1 MLSWMRTLFFTG
13 PLVVLLTVFWGTLDL
28 IASFFDSTGDT
39 QHSIAQRWSRALL
52 LVGGVK
58 VHLTGVE
65 RIQVNGSYVFASNH
79 LSFADTPVMMAN
91 IPCQFR
97 FLAKQSLFNVPF
109 IGFHLRR
116 GGHIPVPRE
125 DARAAVKAIQE
136 AGRIVRERKI
146 SVLLFPEG
154 GRTNGE
160 LRHFKEGAAL
170 IAIAAGVPIVPVALT
185 GTREVMPMGSLRMV
199 PGRVN
204 VRIGTPIAT
213 EGLTSKDRKVLSEKV
228 REQVASMLHEITGK
242 EVPRAESVARG

>member
-1 MLSWMRTLFFTG
+1 MRTLFFTG

-52 LVGGVK
+52 FVGGVN
-58 VHLTGVE
+58 VHLAGVD

-97 FLAKQSLFNVPF
+97 FLAKQGLFNVPF

-125 DARAAVKAIQE
+125 DARAAVRAIQE
-136 AGRIVRERKI
+136 AGRIIRERKI

-154 GRTNGE
+154 GRTDGE

-185 GTREVMPMGSLRMV
+185 GTRKIMPMGSLRMV
-199 PGRVN
+199 PGHVH
-204 VRIGTPIAT
+204 VHIGNPIPT
-213 EGLTSKDRKVLSEKV
+213 EGLTSKDRKALSERV
-228 REQVASMLHEITGK
+228 RNEVAAMLEDIVKG
-242 EVPRAESVARG
+242 ESPRVESVARG